1 VNNSKNN
8 IKELLINLLLLIV
21 LILLLALP
29 AYLCYRVFILQD
41 TPTQIEKQ
49 QEDIQSQ
56 SENPIT
62 EEEPEAINE
71 TPYEQ
76 LTPIIDGQQAY
87 IVIPSEIKDS
97 NPTTLIIY
105 NHGSDTTVTTD
116 MENPFM
122 QDLKAYGVFFTQY
135 NYIFAASN
143 AHGDD
148 MGNES
153 SMRDIE
159 NLIEWISKDY
169 SIEDK
174 LHMIGF
180 SRGSLVTMNFSTDN
194 PESIEKIALLA
205 PTVRI
210 EEWNVS
216 RAQKLKGI
224 KINIWHGSNDSI
236 IELSE
241 STKFITLMK
250 SYNIPIELTTLDGK
264 DHYDVD
270 AEYMQDI
277 LDFFQ
282 SS

>member
-1 VNNSKNN
+1 VNNSKSSV
-8 IKELLINLLLLIV
+8 KELFINLLLLIV

-41 TPTQIEKQ
+41 TPTQTEKQ

-62 EEEPEAINE
+62 EDDLQVINGS
-71 TPYEQ
+71 PYEE
-76 LTPIIDGQQAY
+76 LTPVIDGQQAY
-87 IVIPSEIKDS
+87 IVIPSNIKDS
-97 NPTTLIIY
+97 NPTTLIVY
-105 NHGSDTTVTTD
+105 NHGSDTTVTTNMND
-116 MENPFM
+116 SFM
-122 QDLKAYGVFFTQY
+122 QDLKAYGIFFTQY
-135 NYIFAASN
+135 NFIFAASN

-159 NLIEWISKDY
+159 NLIEWVSNGY
-169 SIEDK
+169 PIENK

-194 PESIEKIALLA
+194 PELIEKIALLA

-224 KINIWHGSNDSI
+224 KIKIWHGSDDSI
-236 IELSE
+236 IKLSK
-241 STKFITLMK
+241 STDFVSLMK
-250 SYNIPIELTTLDGK
+250 SYNIPIELTVLDGK

-270 AEYMQDI
+270 AEYMQA
-277 LDFFQ
+277 
-282 SS
+282 S